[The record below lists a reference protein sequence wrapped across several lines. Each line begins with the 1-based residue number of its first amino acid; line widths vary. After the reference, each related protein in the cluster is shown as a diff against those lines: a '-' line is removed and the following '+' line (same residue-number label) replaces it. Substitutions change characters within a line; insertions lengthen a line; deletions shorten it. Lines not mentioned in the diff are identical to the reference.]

1 MMPLDKAWLAIALLG
16 FVSYLTRIIGVPLAG
31 WIPRTAFWQRFFA
44 SLPSCLLVSIAIPSF
59 VSGRPAEMAGALV
72 TLLLAMRKMNLI
84 VAMSG
89 GILTVAL
96 WRWIMS

>member
-1 MMPLDKAWLAIALLG
+1 MPLETAWIAICLLG
-16 FVSYLTRIIGVPLAG
+16 IVSYMTRVIGVPLAG
-31 WIPRTAFWQRFFA
+31 WIPQTAFWRRFFA

-59 VSGRPAEMAGALV
+59 VSGRPAEMVGALV

-89 GILTVAL
+89 GILTVAM
-96 WRWIMS
+96 WRWLVS